1 MDVYLME
8 VSPLLQSETL
18 ASTLPFLSPDR
29 REALGRLQKPDDRA
43 RSAGAG
49 LLLRHALKG
58 AGVAAEQAQI
68 SVGAHGK
75 PYLPG
80 HPGIHFSLSH
90 AGCWAACAMDKSP
103 VGVDLEEVGP
113 ARLPVARRSFA
124 ADEYAYL
131 QGLGGRERDLFFTAL
146 WTAKESVLKWAG
158 DGLAGGLAAVS
169 VEHRHLR
176 PATARY
182 RQTRLRLQSLLPRP
196 GVVLTAAT
204 AQDSSDFRLTVVPF
218 ENIL

>member
-29 REALGRLQKPDDRA
+29 RESLGRLSKSDDRA

-176 PATARY
+176 PAAARY
-182 RQTRLRLQSLLPRP
+182 QQTRLRLRSLLPRP
-196 GVVLTAAT
+196 GVMLTAAT
-204 AQDSSDFRLTVVPF
+204 AQDILDFRLTVVPF

>member
-131 QGLGGRERDLFFTAL
+131 QGLAGRERDLFFTAV

-176 PATARY
+176 PAAARY
-182 RQTRLRLQSLLPRP
+182 RQTRLQLRSLLPRP
-196 GVVLTAAT
+196 GVMLTAAT
-204 AQDSSDFRLTVVPF
+204 AQDIPDFRLTVVPF